1 MKKDLKKLLK
11 DCKTIRQKLLL
22 KQTNVFKSEYEKLV
36 IRTQLNDI
44 NLFIK
49 ELEKIIK
56 KGD

>member
-1 MKKDLKKLLK
+1 MKKDLEKLLK
-11 DCKTIRQKLLL
+11 NCKTIRKKLLL
-22 KQTNVFKSEYEKLV
+22 KQTNVFKTEYEKLV
-36 IRTQLNDI
+36 IRIQLSDI